1 MCVCTHLC
9 NNVCKHCLW
18 RIYDISSHL
27 AKELIIWFHIP
38 RLFFNKH
45 TLKNCCWH
53 LLCQDFFFL
62 SAFLCGNKNVFKA
75 WQVALWPLHCNW
87 LWLLRFPAAT
97 SRGTKAAHLKPLTN
111 HPCDKYCKNALNH
124 LENSS
129 KKVNSLTTTASPK
142 FWILQKKNSS
152 LRCNQQLENS
162 TRHLHHLHP
171 FFKAISQ
178 HRSF

>member
-1 MCVCTHLC
+1 MYVS
-9 NNVCKHCLW
+9 
-18 RIYDISSHL
+18 IAYDASMTLAVTLPRSWSYDSTSSAIFCSINSQL
-27 AKELIIWFHIP
+27 
-38 RLFFNKH
+38 NH

-53 LLCQDFFFL
+53 LLCQDFLFL

-111 HPCDKYCKNALNH
+111 HPRDKYCKNASHH
-124 LENSS
+124 LENFS
-129 KKVNSLTTTASPK
+129 KKVNSLTPTASPK